1 MDLYYKILGL
11 KTDASLEDIENKYD
25 ELLNQFDP
33 SKQSDK
39 NLNDLFISEQV
50 KIKDAYK
57 NILLNFNK
65 TNSIKSGHNID
76 KKTVIDNF
84 DGLDNSYSVLQL
96 PKDSTLEKINEKYN
110 LLLDE
115 FDPDH
120 QSLELKDFFQTE
132 HEKVKTAYN
141 IIIDNLSSKKSI
153 DSQLYSIE
161 KWICLVCKEQNE
173 PNFDVC
179 WNCITYKY
187 ESESQYL
194 GEYENSIETKFCRFC
209 GKKQYR
215 TNSECIACKKSLISF
230 VGKVL
235 ASSDRKRM
243 FGSSF
248 SFTGRIRRLEYFIS
262 LIIAYLFFII
272 VNLFLMFM
280 FNNVLYYYVPVYIY
294 QLFNLPAYW
303 FLLAQGAKRCHD
315 RGSSGWMQLV
325 PLYSLFML
333 FGDGNIGDN
342 EYGANPKGFNYI

>member
-65 TNSIKSGHNID
+65 TNNAKSGLEID
-76 KKTVIDNF
+76 KRTVIDNF
-84 DGLDNSYSVLQL
+84 DDLDNSYSVLQL
-96 PKDSTLEKINEKYN
+96 PKDSTLEKIKEKYN

-141 IIIDNLSSKKSI
+141 IIIDNLASKKSI
-153 DSQLYSIE
+153 DYQIDSIE
-161 KWICLVCKEQNE
+161 KWVCLVCKEQNE

-179 WNCITYKY
+179 WNCVTYKY

-209 GKKQYR
+209 GKKQYK

-230 VGKVL
+230 VGRVL
-235 ASSDRKRM
+235 TRSDKKRM
-243 FGSSF
+243 FSSSF
-248 SFTGRIRRLEYFIS
+248 SFVGRIRRSEYFAS
-262 LIIAYLFFII
+262 LLIAFLSYYLVFFI
-272 VNLFLMFM
+272 LFQVICLS
-280 FNNVLYYYVPVYIY
+280 FNAYIY
-294 QLFNLPAYW
+294 HLFNLPVYW
-303 FLLAQGAKRCHD
+303 FLLAQSAKRCHD